1 MTVTR
6 ETLTLTHS
14 GAMAALAAAI
24 AQAGATKVPQCIFL
38 VDVSGEVI
46 ASVRMDGAKYLS
58 MHTARATS
66 PVDCRRGCTERKTCA
81 GLLLAGCG
89 KIRPAH

>member
-38 VDVSGEVI
+38 VDVSGEC
-46 ASVRMDGAKYLS
+46 
-58 MHTARATS
+58 
-66 PVDCRRGCTERKTCA
+66 DCKRSNGRSQISEHAYRSRH
-81 GLLLAGCG
+81 LAC
-89 KIRPAH
+89 